1 MWSSTDVLNV
11 TKSALAQGVARG
23 YMDIETGNLTALD
36 DHFIVDL
43 GQKLQ
48 IDENAEISVGCPA
61 DLFFRALISQMA
73 KIVVDTRSYVA
84 QLPSLYVSLAEWGL
98 MSEFITIDLSDVMI
112 DEMWNPDG
120 FIGWNETRTLSDGV
134 TTRTGQEEGARIAAI
149 EFGCYKPPVSTKL
162 YKRIH
167 AIMVALTTAREQF
180 FTAFRNADEYAR
192 FLSGLF
198 VSVENTLQVK
208 AEVYGKMC
216 VSMGIAKS
224 FAGGNAID
232 LRTEY
237 ENAGGTVTG
246 VTREQLLNTPSFQA
260 FALRRISEL
269 EDEMSRYTALFNNH
283 EHVTFAAE
291 PKKILLSKFASA
303 CKFGVRAQTY
313 NENLLGI
320 GDYDRITDWQAA
332 RSAGNTA
339 AYNLADA
346 STISLTYAAATEAG
360 LTVETDQPWTQDGII
375 AVIYDRY
382 AMGVTIDRKDTSS
395 QWSASR
401 MTMNHF
407 YHAAINYIV
416 NDNYPIV
423 SFYVSEVES
432 GTKSR
437 KSAG

>member
-1 MWSSTDVLNV
+1 MNMWSNADILAV
-11 TKSALAQGVARG
+11 TKSAIAQGVARG
-23 YMDIETGNLTALD
+23 YMNIETGNLTALD

-48 IDENAEISVGCPA
+48 LTEETAEISVGCPA
-61 DLFFRALISQMA
+61 DLFFRSLISQMA
-73 KIVVDTRSYVA
+73 KIVVDSRSYVA
-84 QLPSLYVSLAEWGL
+84 KLPSLYVSVAEWGL
-98 MSEFITIDLSDVMI
+98 MSEFIQIDLSDVMI

-120 FIGWNETRTLSDGV
+120 FIGWNETRTLSGGG
-134 TTRTGQEEGARIAAI
+134 TRTGVEEGGRIAAI
-149 EFGCYKPPVSTKL
+149 EFGCYKPPVNTKL
-162 YKRIH
+162 YKKVH

-198 VSVENTLQVK
+198 VSVENTIQVK

-224 FAGGNAID
+224 FAGSNAID
-232 LRTEY
+232 LRTEFAA
-237 ENAGGTVTG
+237 AGGTVTG
-246 VTREQLLNTPSFQA
+246 VTREQLLNNAQFQA
-260 FALRRISEL
+260 FALRRISEI

-291 PKKILLSKFASA
+291 PKKILLSKFSSA
-303 CKFGVRAQTY
+303 CKFGVRANTY
-313 NENLLGI
+313 NEQLLGI
-320 GDYDRITDWQAA
+320 GDYDTITDWQAA
-332 RSAGNTA
+332 RSSANTSP
-339 AYNLADA
+339 YNLADA
-346 STISLTYAAATEAG
+346 STISLTSAAADAAG
-360 LTVETDQPWTQDGII
+360 VTHTTGQPWTQSGII

-382 AMGVTIDRKDTSS
+382 AMGVTVDRKDVSS

-423 SFYVSEVES
+423 SFYVSDATAGRS
-432 GTKSR
+432 S
-437 KSAG
+437 KSA